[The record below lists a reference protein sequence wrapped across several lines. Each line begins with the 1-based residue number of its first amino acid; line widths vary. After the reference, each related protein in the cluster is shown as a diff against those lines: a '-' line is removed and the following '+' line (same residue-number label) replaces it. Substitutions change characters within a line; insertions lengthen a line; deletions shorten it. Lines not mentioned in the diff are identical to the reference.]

1 MVSDEV
7 IASAPRLVARQECS
21 RSPAPS
27 HRLKLKRGIARLAL
41 YVGRGIVASKKNHPW
56 WISGRVFKTMH
67 QSLTLQTPFESGLPT
82 VFARLAL
89 LRLPL

>member
-1 MVSDEV
+1 M
-7 IASAPRLVARQECS
+7 IASGPQGPSLVKNVAAPS
-21 RSPAPS
+21 APS

-56 WISGRVFKTMH
+56 WISRRVFKTMH